1 MLKTYKNQEMVE
13 IILNYISINLISLH
27 LKTLKF
33 GILTCYLPYLVTFIL
48 TTISIIRDYLFTESL
63 IVKLY

>member
-33 GILTCYLPYLVTFIL
+33 GILTCHLPYLVTFIL

>member
-13 IILNYISINLISLH
+13 IILSYISINLISLH

-48 TTISIIRDYLFTESL
+48 TTISIIRDDLFTESS

>member
-13 IILNYISINLISLH
+13 IILNYISISLH